1 MDKLDKTYEAV
12 SMLETLGLP
21 VSIEQ
26 SNMIAQME
34 KEYLLNEIIPL
45 IKQELEPM
53 VEKMRNQ
60 FNMKVTYSKENGL
73 DIQLTEP
80 AKQSMSLFPGT
91 EERGYRKKKY
101 IIRVKFPDNHVSCQK
116 IVSNTFADVVKYAG
130 AKNVERLGIMLFG
143 QNLIS
148 SSLLENE
155 RYAAAQQEIEPGLYV
170 CTYCDTDKKLEILKT
185 INRELNLNLVI
196 EKVLLDD

>member
-1 MDKLDKTYEAV
+1 MEKLDKTYEAV

-26 SNMIAQME
+26 LNAIAQME
-34 KEYLLNEIIPL
+34 KDYLRDEIIPL

-53 VEKMRNQ
+53 VDKMRNQ
-60 FNMKVTYSKENGL
+60 FNMVVSYSKEEGV
-73 DIQLTEP
+73 DIKLSEP
-80 AKQSMSLFPGT
+80 IKQSMNLFPGT
-91 EERGYRKKKY
+91 EERGYRKKKF

-130 AKNVERLGIMLFG
+130 AENVEKLGIMLLG
-143 QNLIS
+143 RNIIS
-148 SSLLENE
+148 SSLMENE
-155 RYAAAQQEIEPGLYV
+155 RYAAGQQEIEPGLYV

-196 EKVLLDD
+196 EKVLLD